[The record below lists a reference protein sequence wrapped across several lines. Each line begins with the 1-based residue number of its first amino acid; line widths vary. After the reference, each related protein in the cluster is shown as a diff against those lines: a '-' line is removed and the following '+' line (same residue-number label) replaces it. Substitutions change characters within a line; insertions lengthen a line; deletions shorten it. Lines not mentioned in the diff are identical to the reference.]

1 MEQTADKIRRIRK
14 TTSDLSPRWR
24 IPPEAV
30 QVSGK
35 DPMLRRFL
43 IGAVACLVLTLVLF
57 TIYKIVLRSGIST
70 LQTVAVEGRR

>member
-1 MEQTADKIRRIRK
+1 
-14 TTSDLSPRWR
+14 
-24 IPPEAV
+24 V

-57 TIYKIVLRSGIST
+57 TIYKIVLGSGIST